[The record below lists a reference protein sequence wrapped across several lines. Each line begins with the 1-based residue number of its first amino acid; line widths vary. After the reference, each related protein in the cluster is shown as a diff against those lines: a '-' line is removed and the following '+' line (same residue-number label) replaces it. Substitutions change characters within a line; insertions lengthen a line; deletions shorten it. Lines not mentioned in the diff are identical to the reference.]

1 MSLALTLGLLGL
13 AAAALGFVVLRER
26 RAAGRERGPGET
38 PTVAPHMLQ
47 FLLLVLIFLLL
58 GHLLTLLTG
67 TPHRGRLP

>member
-1 MSLALTLGLLGL
+1 MSLALTLGLIAL
-13 AAAALGFVVLRER
+13 AAAALGLLVWRER
-26 RAAGRERGPGET
+26 RAAGRERGPGAT
-38 PTVAPHMLQ
+38 PLVPPHVLQ